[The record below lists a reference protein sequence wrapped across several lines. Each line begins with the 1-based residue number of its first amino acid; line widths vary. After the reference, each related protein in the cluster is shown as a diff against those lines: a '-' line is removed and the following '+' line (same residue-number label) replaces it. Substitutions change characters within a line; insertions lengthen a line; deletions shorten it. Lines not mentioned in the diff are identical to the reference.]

1 MVLRRRLPNA
11 LDRVLEEFPPYHKD
25 IEGLVVES
33 TYNWYWLVDGLIEAG
48 FWVRLAN
55 TAAIVQYNGLN
66 HADDDSDARF
76 LATLPRLGSL
86 PVGYIYPK
94 EQRAIRDLLRKRE
107 QLIRQR
113 TANPSSLQNIIT
125 RNRSQSSGANH
136 VKKLTPELVEQEQIL
151 ETQVRPYPEYQG
163 LIDVSG
169 IGTLLGLT
177 IMLETRDIER
187 FAKVDNDASY
197 CRCVGSKRTSNGKT
211 QGMW

>member
-1 MVLRRRLPNA
+1 M
-11 LDRVLEEFPPYHKD
+11 
-25 IEGLVVES
+25 VVES

-76 LATLPRLGSL
+76 PATLPRLGSL

-136 VKKLTPELVEQEQIL
+136 VKKLIPELVEQ
-151 ETQVRPYPEYQG
+151 
-163 LIDVSG
+163 
-169 IGTLLGLT
+169 LLPRIYLW
-177 IMLETRDIER
+177 R
-187 FAKVDNDASY
+187 
-197 CRCVGSKRTSNGKT
+197 
-211 QGMW
+211 